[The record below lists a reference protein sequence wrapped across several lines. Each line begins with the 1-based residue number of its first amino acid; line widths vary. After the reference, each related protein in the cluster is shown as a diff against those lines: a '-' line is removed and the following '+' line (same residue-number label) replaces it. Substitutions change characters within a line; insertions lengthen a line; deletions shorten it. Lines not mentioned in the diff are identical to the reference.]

1 MWVQHS
7 PLSPLAFTISHRE
20 KRGLGGQHSVVA
32 LTQGEAVGDILVSHW
47 PTVRLWEILQVCGLC
62 LLSDD
67 LVVPGFCLLV
77 LVLLWTL
84 SKSAVSFCEWSG
96 VIL

>member
-1 MWVQHS
+1 M
-7 PLSPLAFTISHRE
+7 
-20 KRGLGGQHSVVA
+20 
-32 LTQGEAVGDILVSHW
+32 SHW